1 MNDVNKGNYEAL
13 AGEYEEQQ
21 TVLADESAEQE
32 EIRKDE
38 RMRDRD
44 AEKAYALAQY
54 GVYGVDPEKERMQRR
69 AEDMV
74 RYGIRLGF
82 IEGDDMEKAIEL
94 ALEAAKSFTA
104 EQIDTLDAKIKEIDE
119 KNIRAKDERRRSM
132 AEMGD
137 Y

>member
-1 MNDVNKGNYEAL
+1 MNDINKGNYEAL

-54 GVYGVDPEKERMQRR
+54 GVYGVDPEEERMRRR
-69 AEDMV
+69 ADDMV
-74 RYGIRLGF
+74 SYGIELGH
-82 IEGDDMEKAIEL
+82 IEGEDMEKAIEL
-94 ALEAAKSFTA
+94 GLKVVKSFTP
-104 EQIDTLDAKIKEIDE
+104 EQIRNLDARIKEIQED
-119 KNIRAKDERRRSM
+119 NIRVAQGWGIPFD
-132 AEMGD
+132 D
-137 Y
+137 D